1 MFKPTELREER
12 EGRRRKKSRVFWGT
26 CRPSGGDDG
35 GRGGEPCWGG
45 GGEAEVG
52 RASVSDHETFW
63 LIRYTGKLANFK
75 IVNYLHLCYV

>member
-12 EGRRRKKSRVFWGT
+12 EGRGRKKSRVFWGT
-26 CRPSGGDDG
+26 CRPSGGDDR

-52 RASVSDHETFW
+52 RASV
-63 LIRYTGKLANFK
+63 
-75 IVNYLHLCYV
+75 